1 MAQADLSQTQPS
13 GAGAYIVTGAG
24 SGIGRDITR
33 QLLERGD
40 AVSAW
45 DINPRDLRESNNP
58 NLMVHE
64 LDTRD
69 AAATKRAAQETL
81 ERFGAI
87 RGLSATA
94 GIFRPRPF
102 LELTEQEWDDHFAI
116 NLKAVL
122 FTVQAVLPAM
132 RAQKRGSIVLWAS
145 GLGRTPVPNV
155 AHYAATKGGVYGLMR
170 VLALETATDGIRVNC
185 VSPGIADTPMPNAVY
200 DRSILDLRA
209 SANPLG
215 RIGTA
220 LDMANAALF
229 LLDEENSF
237 MTGQDIRVNGGVGL
251 F

>member
-1 MAQADLSQTQPS
+1 MPDKQPEAP
-13 GAGAYIVTGAG
+13 GKAAFVVTGAG
-24 SGIGRDITR
+24 SGIGRNITE
-33 QLLERGD
+33 QLLARGD

-45 DINPRDLRESNNP
+45 DIDPGDLRQSNDP
-58 NLMVHE
+58 NLMVHR

-69 AAATKRAAQETL
+69 ETAVKTAAQETL

-87 RGLSATA
+87 CALSATA
-94 GIFRPRPF
+94 GIFRPKPF
-102 LELTEQEWDDHFAI
+102 LELTEEDWDQHFSI
-116 NLKAVL
+116 NLKGVL
-122 FTVQAVLPAM
+122 LSVQAVLPAM
-132 RAQKRGSIVLWAS
+132 RERKKGSIVLWAS
-145 GLGRTPVPNV
+145 GLGRTPVAGT

-170 VLALETATDGIRVNC
+170 TLALETAKDGIRVNC

-220 LDMANAALF
+220 QDMANAALF
-229 LLDEENSF
+229 LMDEDNSY

>member
-1 MAQADLSQTQPS
+1 MSEAAKS
-13 GAGAYIVTGAG
+13 AFVVTGAG
-24 SGIGRDITR
+24 SGIGRNITQ

-45 DINPRDLRESNNP
+45 DVEPGDLRESNNP
-58 NLMVHE
+58 NLMVHA

-69 AAATKRAAQETL
+69 KSATQRASAETL

-87 RGLSATA
+87 AGLSATA
-94 GIFRPRPF
+94 GIFRPVPF
-102 LELTEQEWDDHFAI
+102 LELTEKNWDDHFAI
-116 NLKAVL
+116 NLKGVL
-122 FTVQAVLPAM
+122 FSVQAVLPAM

-170 VLALETATDGIRVNC
+170 VLALETAKDGIRVNC

-200 DRSILDLRA
+200 DRSIIDLRA
-209 SANPLG
+209 SANPMG

-220 LDMANAALF
+220 ADMANAALF
-229 LLDEENSF
+229 LLDEENSY